1 MWVLITKLGLIPT
14 KLAGLFTLIILVLT
28 DSLFVVGSYPLGCFS
43 SLGFEVVASLFRVGD
58 VGYLRI
64 DSQHNN
70 HK

>member
-1 MWVLITKLGLIPT
+1 MLITKLSHIPT
-14 KLAGLFTLIILVLT
+14 ELAGLFRPIILVFT
-28 DSLFVVGSYPLGCFS
+28 DSLFVGGLVPLGCFS
-43 SLGFEVVASLFRVGD
+43 SLRLDVVASLFRVGD